1 MAGGHMIQCAK
12 ICLIDDDKI
21 FGQVLI
27 AVAEDLNITLE
38 YFESLEDMGRVGRL
52 GNYDLVLCD
61 FFLEEFTGG
70 EIADYIKAFF
80 DTVPMIIVS
89 ADKNV
94 STIRDDW
101 PPCVRGFLSKDLRPE
116 DILRNAV
123 RLASVK
129 PVSEKTDNLE
139 GNSSKS
145 L

>member
-1 MAGGHMIQCAK
+1 MIEKAK
-12 ICLIDDDKI
+12 ICLIDDDKV
-21 FGQVLI
+21 FGEVLI
-27 AVAEDLNITLE
+27 AAAEDLKIQLE
-38 YFESLEDMGRVGRL
+38 YFESLESMGRVGRL

-94 STIRDDW
+94 SNIREHW

-123 RLASVK
+123 RLANAELISQEMVHH
-129 PVSEKTDNLE
+129 EKESIKIL
-139 GNSSKS
+139 
-145 L
+145 